1 MCKIKICGIQTQD
14 DVNIV
19 NQYLPEYI
27 GFNFVPS
34 SKRVIDLDQAKKLK
48 AVLDP
53 AIKAVGLFQNADI
66 QLIKQAYLM
75 GIMDLIQLHGEEGQD
90 YINEVKKF
98 GLPIIKAYKITNSLP
113 QFLDSD
119 YILLDSA
126 QGGSGKS
133 FDWGLINFD
142 LGKTFLAGG
151 IDINNINQAKK
162 LKPYCLDICSGTET
176 NGKKDIIKIKQIIK
190 AVQNG

>member
-27 GFNFVPS
+27 GFNFVPY